1 MHSVLKNKSIL
12 FHETWSAEGSV
23 LSKKW
28 KFTSAA
34 KFTISP
40 NFKKMYSFRYLFIK
54 ISMYRTVLLTSSH
67 MIMSDGKVLLV
78 RENQLCALFPEY
90 NSDNS
95 EFYWFLLK
103 CFYQRCSCWRFTL
116 HNRHPYSK
124 RIISPQCQFW
134 WSVYFE

>member
-1 MHSVLKNKSIL
+1 MRHNLLKGPFWAKSESLLLRLNLQFHRIL
-12 FHETWSAEGSV
+12 RKCIVFGT
-23 LSKKW
+23 
-28 KFTSAA
+28 F
-34 KFTISP
+34 
-40 NFKKMYSFRYLFIK
+40 FIK

-116 HNRHPYSK
+116 YNRHPYSK